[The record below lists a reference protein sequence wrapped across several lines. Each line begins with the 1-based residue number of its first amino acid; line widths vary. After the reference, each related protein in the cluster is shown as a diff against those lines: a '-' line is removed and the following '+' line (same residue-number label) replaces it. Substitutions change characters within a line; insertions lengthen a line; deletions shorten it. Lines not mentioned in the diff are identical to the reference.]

1 MQKPLNFEN
10 QLEIVFLSL
19 EQGTFS
25 PALLE
30 EIGLLET
37 LSLSE
42 SDSINFERLL
52 DLLPKIL
59 QYPDAKSVELLKVSL
74 VHITDIHRFLEI
86 IYPILSKL
94 AYQDKH
100 IEYAIDLTQ
109 ICLQLG
115 SEDDLFL
122 LGSLYALYTLARNYL
137 KAGEI
142 IERIFKS
149 SPDFDI
155 QLYGKYLALDLSLKQ
170 GNFLEIESLSS
181 QYKEAIESIDL
192 IITKPI
198 NPVLKQ
204 FLPSLTHLLFYIE
217 DNPRQIRTLQNK
229 LSQIYQ
235 NSLTNINIHQA
246 KRSQDKLKIGYI
258 SCNLRRHSI
267 GWLSRWL
274 LHYHDREKLE
284 VYLYLINQNE
294 DDITDKW
301 FVNKDNFV
309 HRLDEHIP
317 AIVQQIQEDQ
327 LDILVDLESM
337 TSPTICWVMAL
348 KPAPIQITWLGLDST
363 GLPSIDYFLVD
374 PHVVPADAQ
383 QYYQEKLWRLT
394 PSYLAV
400 DGFEIGLA
408 NLTRKDLNIPDDAVI
423 YLTSQSGY
431 KRHLEMIKM
440 QLTILKKV
448 PNSYLLVKGFA
459 NKDIIKELFEKLA
472 QEQNVPLENLRFLTF
487 DTNEETHRA
496 NLQLADVIL
505 DTYPYNGAT
514 TTLEVLWLGI
524 PIVTLVG
531 AQFAARNSYTFM
543 LNAGITEGI
552 AFNAQEYID
561 WGIKL
566 GTSEDLRSKIH
577 WKLWNSRQ
585 NAPLW
590 NAQQF
595 TKTVEDAYLAIARP

>member
-1 MQKPLNFEN
+1 
-10 QLEIVFLSL
+10 
-19 EQGTFS
+19 
-25 PALLE
+25 
-30 EIGLLET
+30 
-37 LSLSE
+37 
-42 SDSINFERLL
+42 
-52 DLLPKIL
+52 
-59 QYPDAKSVELLKVSL
+59 
-74 VHITDIHRFLEI
+74 
-86 IYPILSKL
+86 
-94 AYQDKH
+94 
-100 IEYAIDLTQ
+100 
-109 ICLQLG
+109 
-115 SEDDLFL
+115 
-122 LGSLYALYTLARNYL
+122 
-137 KAGEI
+137 
-142 IERIFKS
+142 
-149 SPDFDI
+149 
-155 QLYGKYLALDLSLKQ
+155 
-170 GNFLEIESLSS
+170 
-181 QYKEAIESIDL
+181 
-192 IITKPI
+192 
-198 NPVLKQ
+198 
-204 FLPSLTHLLFYIE
+204 
-217 DNPRQIRTLQNK
+217 
-229 LSQIYQ
+229 
-235 NSLTNINIHQA
+235 LTNINTHQA
-246 KRSQDKLKIGYI
+246 KRSQGKLKIGYI

-301 FVNKDNFV
+301 FANKDNFV
-309 HRLDEHIP
+309 HRLDENIP

-348 KPAPIQITWLGLDST
+348 KPAPIQITWLGLDAT

-531 AQFAARNSYTFM
+531 EQFAARNSYTFM

-552 AFNAQEYID
+552 AYNAQEYID

-595 TKTVEDAYLAIARP
+595 TKTVEDAYFAIARP